1 MKLNYK
7 KSESSIKPDLIDTT
21 SSKKY
26 VYLRQNIVEINS
38 TDEQSGEDRSYFEYD
53 EAKLTRSEY
62 EEYSKELNNNWTI
75 ESIEDL
81 KVENKQLSQTVNML
95 TECIL
100 EMSEKL
106 YA

>member
-7 KSESSIKPDLIDTT
+7 KSQSSIKPDLIDTT

-26 VYLRQNIVEINS
+26 VYLRQNIVEVNS
-38 TDEQSGEDRSYFEYD
+38 TNEQSGEDRSYFEYD
-53 EAKLTRSEY
+53 EAKLTKEEY
-62 EEYSKELNNNWTI
+62 EEYSKELNNNRTI
-75 ESIEDL
+75 ESIENL